1 MKKFLLSIVFALIS
15 FATIMAVDLNPF
27 AYNLYTSKEASG
39 HTKLH
44 FYLNAPANR
53 VRVIIMNGAEE
64 YILREYTNVAYHP
77 NGYGT
82 VITDNDINNL
92 NLQPGINYS
101 WKVVV
106 FGTSQTSPKLTT
118 QAIPFY
124 CPHALAIDNNPNSKH
139 FGRVL
144 VAESRH
150 GASSSGCISSVNG
163 TIKGGIYALRPELE
177 YTDGGTVYTSWYD
190 PNNHVFTGGKDF
202 TRQIVK
208 DGVLHLDNNSG
219 LQPYMVRISDDGR
232 IFVSSGDARADG
244 CVVWELDP
252 DNLNNWTDLIKG
264 NLKPYQGEDLTLPA
278 SNGIYQVFDANGN
291 FVAGLNCS
299 MDVKGSGENLKLAL
313 YSTDKRGMTKFVV
326 ENFRLHEYAIG
337 NSKTFTGTP
346 THIPHFGKTRYGHIN
361 SHAKLFYDGDNG
373 FWFGGYNS
381 AGDDDIIFAHARKS
395 GNDYIR
401 KSWGDNSNTYFGG
414 AGVKTHVL
422 HNGEEILFK
431 GVNNNKLLFYKVD
444 RSTGIPVLTSKS
456 WGFSLSNLANAR
468 CNDFVVD
475 YADNLYL
482 VDNNNEQLMTVALPY
497 SGIVSTPAASN
508 YNFEISCNPG
518 TYYTVNT
525 HCYPAEGGSVTC
537 TMAGNTR
544 AAGVL
549 NVESC
554 TKLTLTATPGD
565 NYKFTKWTNA
575 NGDVISNNPEYTFY
589 VTQDVTLTANFEYAN
604 YTGVTWWNLFKN
616 GEDIADE
623 SASHPGTNE
632 RLWRLLQVE
641 YGNTHGISVTD
652 YPDHTTSNVVS
663 GSQKYLLS
671 SKQLNVLGFDNNH
684 DGSIKNFIATNS
696 MFLWLGEYILDKA
709 HNLSQLNQGSGW
721 AYYTYMFMNRT
732 DYAMGWVKSGS
743 KYVGEISNWAF
754 NGTNGASTG
763 YGNNDIVWDSF
774 ITYGKPEHWRPYWTE
789 GVCNLPR
796 TMKYSDEM
804 PIFSTWAT
812 NRPNCPSDSIA
823 GVIPSDWFQ
832 WNDPPADT
840 KINKYIL
847 AWRDGSTT
855 GPIVHHVSKNNMK
868 LFASYVKKNIEENDT
883 INPSLYEASND
894 DVIQLMANKRFGN
907 VPTHDLTV
915 TRYLVANMYN
925 TICLPFG
932 VDLTGLMEDHPL
944 KYKANGTGATV
955 LEFTGVTR
963 TKNDAGEDVT
973 ILNFQQVTST
983 QAGKPYLVKLRNG
996 ATDLTEDML
1005 FTTVSS
1011 YPDLHSVTHGGITFH
1026 PTINATTVP
1035 AEALILV
1042 ANDRLAQTTE
1052 EGEML
1057 GLRGYF
1063 TIDPMWL
1070 SDISAQ
1076 AADGRVYLSMKK
1088 PVTTSIPVAPEAE
1101 QQLKPEV
1108 RKVMYDGQIYI
1119 LRGGEVYT
1127 VTGNKVK

>member
-1 MKKFLLSIVFALIS
+1 MKKILLSAVFALIS
-15 FATIMAVDLNPF
+15 FTTTLAVDLNPF

-53 VRVIIMNGAEE
+53 VRVIIINGAEE
-64 YILREYTNVAYHP
+64 YILRDYTNVAYHP
-77 NGYGT
+77 NGFGT
-82 VITDNDINNL
+82 VISDNDINNL

-163 TIKGGIYALRPELE
+163 TIKGGIYAFRPELE

-264 NLKPYQGEDLTLPA
+264 NLKPYQGEDLTPPA

-381 AGDDDIIFAHARKS
+381 EGDGDIIFAHARKS

-456 WGFSLSNLANAR
+456 WGFSLSNLVHAR

-589 VTQDVTLTANFEYAN
+589 VTQGVTLTANFEYAN

-616 GEDIADE
+616 GEDIADRT
-623 SASHPGTNE
+623 PGYHENVNE
-632 RLWRLLQVE
+632 RLWRLFQVS
-641 YGNTHGISVTD
+641 YNSAVGNKADQGVIPSSTTKSYNHLLTTTFIYRDPSKSVSFFQDSKLFSWMMTYMEAHGIPKTKSK
-652 YPDHTTSNVVS
+652 NVWN
-663 GSQKYLLS
+663 YAPHLL
-671 SKQLNVLGFDNNH
+671 F
-684 DGSIKNFIATNS
+684 
-696 MFLWLGEYILDKA
+696 
-709 HNLSQLNQGSGW
+709 
-721 AYYTYMFMNRT
+721 NRT
-732 DYAMGWVKSGS
+732 DSTYSSPSSGTYGLVNCMAS
-743 KYVGEISNWAF
+743 GAYDATGSWSNAV
-754 NGTNGASTG
+754 T
-763 YGNNDIVWDSF
+763 WDSF

-789 GVCNLPR
+789 AVCHLPR
-796 TMKYSDEM
+796 SMKYSDEM
-804 PIFSTWAT
+804 PVFSTWAT
-812 NRPNCPSDSIA
+812 NRPNCPSGSIA
-823 GVIPSDWFQ
+823 GVTPSDWFQ

-840 KINKYIL
+840 KINKHIL

-855 GPIVHHVSKNNMK
+855 GPIVHHVNKNNMK
-868 LFASYVKKNIEENDT
+868 LFAGYVKKNIEENDT

-1005 FTTVSS
+1005 FTTVTS
-1011 YPDLHSVTHGGITFH
+1011 YPDLHPVTYNGITFH
-1026 PTINATTVP
+1026 PTINATSVP
-1035 AEALILV
+1035 EGSLILV

-1052 EGEML
+1052 PGEML

-1063 TIDPMWL
+1063 TIDPMIA
-1070 SDISAQ
+1070 SDIAAQ

-1108 RKVMYDGQIYI
+1108 RKVMYDGKIYI
-1119 LRGGEVYT
+1119 LRGDEVYT
-1127 VTGNKVK
+1127 ITGHRVK

>member
-1 MKKFLLSIVFALIS
+1 MKKLLLSIVFALVTFTTS
-15 FATIMAVDLNPF
+15 LAVDLNPF

-53 VRVIIMNGAEE
+53 VRVIIMNGGEE
-64 YILREYTNVAYHP
+64 YILRDYTNVAYHP

-82 VITDNDINNL
+82 VISDNDINNL

-163 TIKGGIYALRPELE
+163 TIKGGIYAFRPELE

-252 DNLNNWTDLIKG
+252 DNLNSWTDLIKG

-313 YSTDKRGMTKFVV
+313 YSTDKRGMTKIVV

-381 AGDDDIIFAHARKS
+381 EGDGDIIFAHARKS

-414 AGVKTHVL
+414 GGVKTHVL

-456 WGFSLSNLANAR
+456 WGFSLSNLVHAR

-565 NYKFTKWTNA
+565 NYKFTKWTNV

-589 VTQDVTLTANFEYAN
+589 VTKDVTLTANFEYAN
-604 YTGVTWWNLFKN
+604 YTGVTWWNLFKK
-616 GEDIADE
+616 GEDIADRT
-623 SASHPGTNE
+623 PGYHENVNE
-632 RLWRLLQVE
+632 RLWRLFQVS
-641 YGNTHGISVTD
+641 YNSAVGNKDDQGVIPSSTTKSYNHLLTTTFIYRDPSKSVSFFQDSKLFSWMMTYMEAHGIPKTKSK
-652 YPDHTTSNVVS
+652 NVWN
-663 GSQKYLLS
+663 YAPHLL
-671 SKQLNVLGFDNNH
+671 F
-684 DGSIKNFIATNS
+684 
-696 MFLWLGEYILDKA
+696 
-709 HNLSQLNQGSGW
+709 
-721 AYYTYMFMNRT
+721 NRT
-732 DYAMGWVKSGS
+732 DSTYNSPSSGTYGLVNCMAS
-743 KYVGEISNWAF
+743 GAYDATGSWSNAV
-754 NGTNGASTG
+754 T
-763 YGNNDIVWDSF
+763 WDSF
-774 ITYGKPEHWRPYWTE
+774 VTYGKPEHWRPYWTE

-796 TMKYSDEM
+796 SMKYSDEM

-812 NRPNCPSDSIA
+812 NRPNCPDGSIA
-823 GVIPSDWFQ
+823 GVAPSDWFQ

-840 KINKYIL
+840 KINKHIL

-855 GPIVHHVSKNNMK
+855 GPIVHHVNKNNMK
-868 LFASYVKKNIEENDT
+868 LFAGYVKKNIEENDT

-1011 YPDLHSVTHGGITFH
+1011 FPDLHPVTYNGITFH
-1026 PTINATTVP
+1026 PTINATSVP
-1035 AEALILV
+1035 EGSLILV

-1052 EGEML
+1052 PGEML

-1063 TIDPMWL
+1063 TIDPMIA
-1070 SDISAQ
+1070 SDIAAQ

-1108 RKVMYDGQIYI
+1108 RKVMYDGKIYI
-1119 LRGGEVYT
+1119 LRGDEVYT
-1127 VTGNKVK
+1127 ITGTRVK

>member
-1 MKKFLLSIVFALIS
+1 MKKLLLSIIFALIS
-15 FATIMAVDLNPF
+15 FTTTLAVDLNPF

-53 VRVIIMNGAEE
+53 VRVIIINGAEE
-64 YILREYTNVAYHP
+64 YILRDYTNVAYHP
-77 NGYGT
+77 SGYGT
-82 VITDNDINNL
+82 VISDNDINNL

-124 CPHALAIDNNPNSKH
+124 CPHALAIDNDPNSKH

-163 TIKGGIYALRPELE
+163 TIKGGIYAFRPELE

-252 DNLNNWTDLIKG
+252 DNLNTWTDLIKG
-264 NLKPYQGEDLTLPA
+264 NLKPYQGEDLTPPA
-278 SNGIYQVFDANGN
+278 SNGIYHVFDANGN

-337 NSKTFTGTP
+337 NSKTFIGTP

-381 AGDDDIIFAHARKS
+381 EGDGDIIFAHARKS

-414 AGVKTHVL
+414 GGVKTHVL

-456 WGFSLSNLANAR
+456 WGFSLSSLVHAR

-565 NYKFTKWTNA
+565 NYKFTKWTNEKGETVSDKA
-575 NGDVISNNPEYTFY
+575 EYTFY
-589 VTQDVTLTANFEYAN
+589 VTQNVTLTANFEYAN
-604 YTGVTWWNLFKN
+604 YTGITWWNLFKN

-623 SASHPGTNE
+623 SVAYSGKNE
-632 RLWRLLQVE
+632 RLWRLMQVQYNNLYPDQSNME
-641 YGNTHGISVTD
+641 NNKNFQVWYFFHTACRVSGNTNTHDAIMTNMEKMVDQTD
-652 YPDHTTSNVVS
+652 GSFYWLGQYIENVVGVGNITHHSSNVWAWYLQS
-663 GSQKYLLS
+663 FFNRAKYFW
-671 SKQLNVLGFDNNH
+671 N
-684 DGSIKNFIATNS
+684 A
-696 MFLWLGEYILDKA
+696 
-709 HNLSQLNQGSGW
+709 
-721 AYYTYMFMNRT
+721 AYTSEITY
-732 DYAMGWVKSGS
+732 AV
-743 KYVGEISNWAF
+743 V
-754 NGTNGASTG
+754 TG
-763 YGNNDIVWDSF
+763 YPPKDFSI
-774 ITYGKPEHWRPYWTE
+774 YGHPDYWRPYWTE
-789 GVCNLPR
+789 AVCHLPR

-804 PIFSTWAT
+804 PIMATWT
-812 NRPNCPSDSIA
+812 NNRPNCPSGSIA
-823 GVIPSDWFQ
+823 GVTPSQWFQ
-832 WNDPPADT
+832 WNDPPAET
-840 KINKYIL
+840 TINKYIL

-855 GPIVHHVSKNNMK
+855 GPIVHHVNKNNMK
-868 LFASYVKKNIEENDT
+868 LFAGYVKKNIEENDT

-915 TRYLVANMYN
+915 TRRLQAGMYN

-932 VDLTGLMEDHPL
+932 VNLSGLMDNHPL
-944 KYKANGTGATV
+944 KYNANGTGAKV
-955 LEFTGVTR
+955 LEFTGITR

-973 ILNFQQVTST
+973 ILNFQQVTNT
-983 QAGKPYLVKLRNG
+983 QAGKPYLVQLRDG

-1011 YPDLHSVTHGGITFH
+1011 FPDLHPVAHNGVTFQ
-1026 PTINATTVP
+1026 PTINATSVP
-1035 AEALILV
+1035 EGSLILV
-1042 ANDRLAQTTE
+1042 ADNRLALTTE
-1052 EGEML
+1052 TGQML

-1063 TIDPMWL
+1063 TIDPMIA
-1070 SDISAQ
+1070 SDIAAQ

-1108 RKVMYDGQIYI
+1108 RKVMYDGKIYI
-1119 LRGGEVYT
+1119 LRGDEVYT
-1127 VTGNKVK
+1127 ITGNRVK